1 MNTWAPGLG
10 CRTTS
15 RGQTGRE
22 AHFLSGQHPD
32 HGAALALQALHGGR
46 GDEGWELAKSGE
58 ALDFQV
64 A

>member
-1 MNTWAPGLG
+1 M
-10 CRTTS
+10 
-15 RGQTGRE
+15 GRE
-22 AHFLSGQHPD
+22 AHFLTGQHPD

-58 ALDFQV
+58 AFNFQV